1 MVEKVLW
8 ASAVPALFQRLNL
21 DLDLA
26 ASQNRK
32 AEMRKRL
39 DFYHDQQSDYLFARL
54 QELFSAPERL
64 TPCFAIN
71 VLRKIVNNQAVVY
84 LADAHREL
92 DGGTEQDRVILDE
105 ITESCAMAA
114 RMKTASRYAK
124 LLKTV
129 LLRPAW
135 RKGRMDL
142 DILTGDVLDVVTG
155 DTPEDIQ
162 RILITHFPESG
173 KSEEVEYSLWTPES
187 VSRLDWN
194 GTVTRQDG
202 NRNPYRMLPFVPV
215 WDGCPTSD
223 FWLPGGDDL
232 VNAQEVLNE
241 KLTDLIYVIR
251 QQGFGVGWIQKGKQ
265 GGGSISV
272 DPGTMVELP
281 ENGKLGFESQ
291 KAPIRE
297 IVAAIGFLIEQVAI
311 SHGLAGTSLSTKV
324 HRESGSA
331 KVAGNRELEEQRRDD
346 IALFRRYE
354 KNLFETFRVVWN
366 THNPGRRLSPSAR
379 LKVDFYDPKPVI
391 SAKDQAETW
400 DLLTKLGVMS
410 PVDVA
415 MERNPDFRSREE
427 AIAFLTKV
435 KQEND
440 QFKSAAPARA
450 ENGGIK
456 NGVESDAR

>member
-1 MVEKVLW
+1 MLW
-8 ASAVPALFQRLNL
+8 ASAVPALFQRLSL

-26 ASQNRK
+26 SSQERK
-32 AEMRKRL
+32 AEARKRL
-39 DFYHDQQSDYLFARL
+39 DFYHDAQSDYLFTRL
-54 QELFSAPERL
+54 QEIFSEPEKL
-64 TPCFAIN
+64 TLCYAIN
-71 VLRKIVNNQAVVY
+71 VLKKIVNNQAVVY
-84 LADAHREL
+84 LADAHREI
-92 DGGTEQDRVILDE
+92 DSGAEQDRAVLDE
-105 ITESCAMAA
+105 ITESCALAVK
-114 RMKTASRYAK
+114 MKTASRYAK

-129 LLRPAW
+129 LIRPAW

-142 DILTGDVLDVVTG
+142 DILTGNVLDVVTG
-155 DTPEDIQ
+155 DTPEDLQ

-187 VSRLDWN
+187 ISRLDWN
-194 GTVTRQDG
+194 GNVTKSDS
-202 NRNPYRMLPFVPV
+202 NPYRILPFVPV

-251 QQGFGVGWIQKGKQ
+251 QQGFGVGWIKKGKQ
-265 GGGSISV
+265 GGGTITV

-281 ENGKLGFESQ
+281 DTQHSGLGFESQ

-297 IVAAIGFLIEQVAI
+297 IVSAVQFLIEQVAI

-354 KNLFETFRVVWN
+354 KNLFDTFRVVWN
-366 THNPGRRLSPSAR
+366 THNPGRKLSPSAR

-400 DLLTKLGVMS
+400 DLLTKLGVIS
-410 PVDVA
+410 PVDVL
-415 MERNPDFRSREE
+415 MERNPDIKTREE
-427 AIAFLTKV
+427 AIAFLEKV
-435 KQEND
+435 KEEND
-440 QFKSAAPARA
+440 KFKSAAPTQAV
-450 ENGGIK
+450 NGG
-456 NGVESDAR
+456 N

>member
-1 MVEKVLW
+1 MLW
-8 ASAVPALFQRLNL
+8 ASQIPALFQRLNL

-26 ASQNRK
+26 SSQERK
-32 AEMRKRL
+32 AEARKRL

-54 QELFSAPERL
+54 QELFSEPEKL
-64 TPCFAIN
+64 TLCYAVN

-84 LADAHREL
+84 IADAHREL
-92 DGGTEQDRVILDE
+92 DGGTDQDRAILDE
-105 ITESCAMAA
+105 IGESCSLQIK
-114 RMKTASRYAK
+114 MKVASRYAK
-124 LLKTV
+124 LLKTS
-129 LLRPAW
+129 LLRPVW
-135 RKGRMDL
+135 RRGRMDL

-155 DTPEDIQ
+155 AAPEDLT
-162 RILITHFPESG
+162 RLLIAHYPESG
-173 KSEEVEYSLWTPES
+173 RTEEVEYSLWTPES

-194 GTVTRQDG
+194 GTITRQEA
-202 NRNPYRMLPFVPV
+202 NPYRMLPFVPV

-241 KLTDLIYVIR
+241 KLTDLVYVIR

-265 GGGSISV
+265 GGGSITV
-272 DPGTMVELP
+272 DPGTLVELP
-281 ENGKLGFESQ
+281 ENGALGFESQ

-297 IVAAIGFLIEQVAI
+297 IVSAIQFLIEQVAI

-354 KNLFETFRVVWN
+354 KNLFETFRTVWN

-379 LKVDFYDPKPVI
+379 LKIDFYDPKPVI

-400 DLLTKLGVMS
+400 DLLTKLGVIS
-410 PVDVA
+410 PVDVL
-415 MERNPDFRSREE
+415 MERNPDIKTREE

-435 KQEND
+435 KEEND
-440 QFKSAAPARA
+440 KFKSAAPTQAVK
-450 ENGGIK
+450 GG
-456 NGVESDAR
+456 S

>member
-1 MVEKVLW
+1 MLF
-8 ASAVPALFQRLNL
+8 ASAVPALFQRLKL

-26 ASQNRK
+26 ASQARK
-32 AEMRKRL
+32 DESRKRL
-39 DFYHDQQSDYLFARL
+39 NFYHDQQADYLFARL
-54 QELFSAPERL
+54 QELFSEPEKL
-64 TPCFAIN
+64 TLCYAVN

-92 DGGTEQDRVILDE
+92 DGGTEQDKEILDE
-105 ITESCAMAA
+105 ISESCALAVK
-114 RMKTASRYAK
+114 MKVASRYAK

-142 DILTGDVLDVVTG
+142 DIITGDVLDVITG
-155 DTPEDIQ
+155 DTPEDLQ
-162 RILITHFPESG
+162 RLLITHFPESG

-187 VSRLDWN
+187 ISRLDWN
-194 GTVTRQDG
+194 GSVTRQDA
-202 NRNPYRMLPFVPV
+202 NPYRALTFVPV
-215 WDGCPTSD
+215 WDGCPTAD

-232 VNAQEVLNE
+232 VNAQEALNE
-241 KLTDLIYVIR
+241 KLTDLLYVIR
-251 QQGFGVGWIQKGKQ
+251 QQGFGVGWIKKGKQ
-265 GGGSISV
+265 GGGSITV
-272 DPGTMVELP
+272 DPGTLVELP
-281 ENGKLGFESQ
+281 ENGELGFESQ

-297 IVAAIGFLIEQVAI
+297 IVSAIQFLIEQVAI

-354 KNLFETFRVVWN
+354 KNLFEAFRVVWN
-366 THNPGRRLSPSAR
+366 AHNPGRRLSPSAR

-400 DLLTKLGVMS
+400 DLLIGLGVMS
-410 PVDVA
+410 PVDVI
-415 MERNPDFRSREE
+415 MERNPDLRTRSE
-427 AIAFLTKV
+427 AIQFLQKV
-435 KQEND
+435 AEENR
-440 QFKSAAPARA
+440 QFKNAAPAQA
-450 ENGGIK
+450 KNGG
-456 NGVESDAR
+456 N